1 MAFVIECQK
10 RGLTDRIL
18 VKYGLP
24 SGSCIRMER
33 VRTVGMLYHEHDVP
47 EISDSVPIEYKI

>member
-1 MAFVIECQK
+1 
-10 RGLTDRIL
+10 
-18 VKYGLP
+18 
-24 SGSCIRMER
+24 MER